1 MVWSVQCSAKIH
13 ITIVKRRQ
21 STCFCF
27 YFFYSQFSQLFNHF
41 LDYVFPYFFAFLFKF
56 LSLLPSLFSYSRFLH
71 LFICSLTSHSRLPS
85 YFSLSSPFFSIHIIG
100 IISYQL
106 NPVVLAQIVPV
117 LLSVLESPD
126 SDLVVVMTTVSSLG
140 LILQVDGFLRS
151 KVLTPPDIVRT
162 VSVLCLLTTK
172 RLEEEDTKERVITV
186 IRDLLG
192 SLGMSFF
199 SDMEVFS
206 ALTYHLTALWGSSDP
221 TSRLRLAIIEVIKA
235 HYNL

>member
-1 MVWSVQCSAKIH
+1 MGGDDVVWFGMVYCVVFCCVKSVRTYNFRH
-13 ITIVKRRQ
+13 
-21 STCFCF
+21 
-27 YFFYSQFSQLFNHF
+27 FSF
-41 LDYVFPYFFAFLFKF
+41 VIFLFPF
-56 LSLLPSLFSYSRFLH
+56 RF
-71 LFICSLTSHSRLPS
+71 
-85 YFSLSSPFFSIHIIG
+85 FSLNVLG

-151 KVLTPPDIVRT
+151 KILTTPDIVRT
-162 VSVLCLLTTK
+162 VSVLCLLTTT

-199 SDMEVFS
+199 NDMEVFS
-206 ALTYHLTALWGSSDP
+206 ALTYHLTTLWGSSDP
-221 TSRLRLAIIEVIKA
+221 TSRLRLAIIEVKIV
-235 HYNL
+235 N

>member
-1 MVWSVQCSAKIH
+1 M
-13 ITIVKRRQ
+13 
-21 STCFCF
+21 
-27 YFFYSQFSQLFNHF
+27 
-41 LDYVFPYFFAFLFKF
+41 
-56 LSLLPSLFSYSRFLH
+56 
-71 LFICSLTSHSRLPS
+71 
-85 YFSLSSPFFSIHIIG
+85 SLSSLPLLQTFFSPFLFLLHLINTHSFAAHSLYLSFLSVLYHIIG

-162 VSVLCLLTTK
+162 VSALCLLTTK

-221 TSRLRLAIIEVIKA
+221 TSRLRLAIIEVT
-235 HYNL
+235 